1 MFQTIIF
8 DFDMTLV
15 NSLYAITRGLN
26 KMALHFG
33 LPLVNES
40 DTRRVMSSEAK
51 DFWRNLWGHHDDAW
65 NDYFLKEVANQER
78 LHLEA
83 APGAEEL
90 LKGLKNEGKSI
101 GLATNRDD
109 AWSALASIG
118 LAMYFDAAV
127 GNSEVER
134 GKPSPDMLLLIMN
147 KLKADPSTTLY
158 IGDAVVDMEAARK
171 AGIRGVGLLA
181 GGTSKEE
188 LISAGAWQVRLD
200 IQDLGQL
207 FRSLP

>member
-8 DFDMTLV
+8 DFDLTLV
-15 NSLYAITRGLN
+15 NSLYAITKGLN
-26 KMALHFG
+26 KMAVRFG

-51 DFWRNLWGHHDDAW
+51 DFWRNLWGYHDEAW
-65 NDYFLKEVANQER
+65 NDYFLAEVAGQEKF
-78 LHLEA
+78 HLET

-90 LKGLKNEGKSI
+90 LRRLKSEGKSI
-101 GLATNRDD
+101 GLATNRED
-109 AWSALASIG
+109 AWDALTSIG
-118 LAMYFDAAV
+118 LARYFDAAV
-127 GNSEVER
+127 GSGEVEQ
-134 GKPSPDMLLLIMN
+134 GKPAPDMLLLIMN
-147 KLKADPSTTLY
+147 KLKADPALSLY
-158 IGDAVVDMEAARK
+158 IGDAAVDMEAAQR

-181 GGTSKEE
+181 GGTSREE

-207 FRSLP
+207 FRSLT